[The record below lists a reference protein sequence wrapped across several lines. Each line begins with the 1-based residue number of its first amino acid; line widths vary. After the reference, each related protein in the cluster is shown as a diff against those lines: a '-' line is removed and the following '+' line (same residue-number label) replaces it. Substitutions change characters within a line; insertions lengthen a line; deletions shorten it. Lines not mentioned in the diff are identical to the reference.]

1 MRSSLGR
8 SYFKDPWRRIDGMKD
23 TAARARADA
32 LFRKDDERAL
42 KAPRPTD
49 TAQAEKTARLRALR
63 LAEEDADQAQ
73 AQDRR

>member
-1 MRSSLGR
+1 
-8 SYFKDPWRRIDGMKD
+8 MKD

-42 KAPRPTD
+42 NAPRPTD